1 MTEIRDRST
10 QQTAPVR
17 TQMVLVDLDV
27 SFWRLVLFFV
37 KASLAAIPAAII
49 VGLILMLI
57 GMLVRLV
64 FGFGGWEFWGG
75 WGRWGMHDL

>member
-1 MTEIRDRST
+1 MTDAPETRAT
-10 QQTAPVR
+10 QTRLARTAV
-17 TQMVLVDLDV
+17 VLVDLDI

-57 GMLVRLV
+57 AMIVRGL
-64 FGFGGWEFWGG
+64 FGFGWWGTM
-75 WGRWGMHDL
+75 GMHI